1 MLSQLTK
8 YLVSECIAAPSALA
22 VLLAAPIALFRAA
35 LYFSNIMPLL
45 VLLSAVSPAPVV
57 SHTGIHTF
65 PDQSTP
71 NDLCLHILRVKSMM
85 IEIELDFNMDRTNFN
100 GWRWNVITQEK
111 ISCNIQSMGLAF
123 A

>member
-1 MLSQLTK
+1 MFDKT
-8 YLVSECIAAPSALA
+8 I
-22 VLLAAPIALFRAA
+22 
-35 LYFSNIMPLL
+35 LYN
-45 VLLSAVSPAPVV
+45 
-57 SHTGIHTF
+57 HTGIHTV

-71 NDLCLHILRVKSMM
+71 NDLCLHILSVKSMM

-100 GWRWNVITQEK
+100 GWRWNVMTQEK